1 MANSKLQ
8 GSQAAQDKKL
18 KLILSIVTG
27 VVIVGLIGTA
37 AALSINKKNLNKP
50 STVTKTSTL
59 PKGAFDASSKY
70 AYGIPY
76 GTNPK
81 APVME
86 LWEDFQCPACHALER
101 ANGANIR
108 KMAED
113 GKIYLIYRVVNFLDQ
128 NLRNDSSTRAAIAF
142 AAAVDA
148 GFGPNYHDQLYLNQP
163 TQEGAGWTDAQLES
177 YAKVAGITGAA
188 FDTWKKSFESRQYKD
203 WIASS
208 MNKFNEAGHQSTP
221 TVVLD
226 GIDVVNTAAA
236 DPAKLAAIVEKATLT
251 HK

>member
-27 VVIVGLIGTA
+27 VVIVGLIGSA

-59 PKGAFDASSKY
+59 PKGAFEASSKY

-86 LWEDFQCPACHALER
+86 LWEDFQCPACGAFEKASSAKVLEL
-101 ANGANIR
+101 ADA
-108 KMAED
+108 
-113 GKIYLIYRVVNFLDQ
+113 GKVRLLLRPTLFLDN
-128 NLRNDSSTRAAIAF
+128 NL
-142 AAAVDA
+142 
-148 GFGPNYHDQLYLNQP
+148 
-163 TQEGAGWTDAQLES
+163 E
-177 YAKVAGITGAA
+177 AK
-188 FDTWKKSFESRQYKD
+188 
-203 WIASS
+203 
-208 MNKFNEAGHQSTP
+208 
-221 TVVLD
+221 
-226 GIDVVNTAAA
+226 NTAAGTK
-236 DPAKLAAIVEKATLT
+236 PP
-251 HK
+251 